1 MNGDWGKT
9 LRTYRS
15 QTRIKQQGL
24 ATKLGVSQGYI
35 SRLESGQV
43 EPPDE
48 LIEKIKALAA
58 APESIT
64 LLDQLKTAVR
74 RSPTPVSLVEI
85 CSEFRLAAIS
95 DACRD
100 RVTPFA
106 SFAEGAPLKSEGFDE
121 FKRGLELARTSL
133 LQDDDVQPTELVW
146 TMSDVPNSAYIRTVI
161 VPMMISP
168 GQWYLHLTSVRIS
181 TDAYLHLKSSW
192 RGTSNRGSAQHC
204 DCCSAHKPDFL
215 ALPTGARPTS
225 DEPSD

>member
-1 MNGDWGKT
+1 MSGDWGKT

-48 LIEKIKALAA
+48 LIKKIMALAA
-58 APESIT
+58 APESVT
-64 LLDQLKTAVR
+64 LLEQLKTAVR
-74 RSPTPVSLVEI
+74 RSATPASLVEI
-85 CSEFRLAAIS
+85 REEFRLSAIS

-100 RVTPFA
+100 RVTPFK
-106 SFAEGAPLKSEGFDE
+106 SFAQGAPLKSEGFDE

-133 LQDDDVQPTELVW
+133 LQDDDVQPTELIW
-146 TMSDVPNSAYIRTVI
+146 AMSNAPTAAYIRTVI

-168 GQWYLHLTSVRIS
+168 GQWFLHLTSSRIS
-181 TDAYLHLKSSW
+181 TDAYRHLKSSW
-192 RGTSNRGSAQHC
+192 SGTTNRGSTEHC
-204 DCCSAHKPDFL
+204 DCCSAHKPDLL
-215 ALPTGARPTS
+215 ALPTGAGSPP
-225 DEPSD
+225 DEPFD